1 MVKVCDVALLILPTV
16 LVATPSAM
24 VQGLLASLVTSVS
37 SMPSLLVMMVRSSS
51 SMAAMALLS
60 PVRMRATV
68 SRRVFFIL
76 VRVKLIISVVGIPE
90 IGA

>member
-1 MVKVCDVALLILPTV
+1 
-16 LVATPSAM
+16 
-24 VQGLLASLVTSVS
+24 
-37 SMPSLLVMMVRSSS
+37 
-51 SMAAMALLS
+51 
-60 PVRMRATV
+60 MRATV